1 MKCLAVNTANMLL
14 SLALTDGDRVLQS
27 FESAETRDQG
37 NLLLRHIQEALD
49 KEKLKFE
56 DLNLF
61 AVVTGPGSFTGIR
74 IGLATMRALSMAAKV
89 PVIGISSFEMF
100 ASPKPGY
107 INLISIESWREEL
120 YFQAVDEKGAE
131 VIPPVNVSPE
141 DFVKKLE
148 GMKEPFVI
156 SGDAAEKLHTLMPK
170 AALSDHH
177 PAAAHVAHLAMAS
190 FKAAGHAERPLPFY
204 LREADVT
211 VAKSKTC

>member
-1 MKCLAVNTANMLL
+1 MICLAVNTANMLL
-14 SLALTDGDRVLQS
+14 SLALTDGDKVLQR
-27 FESAETRDQG
+27 FESTETRDQG
-37 NLLLRHIQEALD
+37 NLLLRHIKEALD

-56 DLNLF
+56 GLNLF

-100 ASPKPGY
+100 AAPKAGH

-120 YFQAVDEKGAE
+120 YFQAIDGKGNV

-148 GMKEPFVI
+148 GMKDPFTI
-156 SGDAAEKLHTLMPK
+156 SGDAAEKLQALLPK

-177 PAAAHVAHLAMAS
+177 PAAAHVARLAVTS
-190 FKAAGHAERPLPFY
+190 FKAAGRAERPLPFY

-211 VAKSKTC
+211 VAKSKVR

>member
-14 SLALTDGDRVLQS
+14 SLALTDWDRVLQH
-27 FESAETRDQG
+27 FESTETRDQG
-37 NLLLRHIQEALD
+37 NLLLRHIKEALD
-49 KEKLKFE
+49 KEKLRFE

-89 PVIGISSFEMF
+89 PVVGISSFEMF
-100 ASPKPGY
+100 AAPRAGHV
-107 INLISIESWREEL
+107 NLIAVESWREEL
-120 YFQAVDEKGAE
+120 YFQALDGKGAE

-148 GMKEPFVI
+148 EMKEQFTI
-156 SGDAAEKLHTLMPK
+156 SGDAAEKLRTLLPK
-170 AALSDHH
+170 AALSNHH
-177 PAAAHVAHLAMAS
+177 PAAAHVAQLGV
-190 FKAAGHAERPLPFY
+190 KAFQSAGRAERPLPFY

-211 VAKSKTC
+211 VAKSKTN